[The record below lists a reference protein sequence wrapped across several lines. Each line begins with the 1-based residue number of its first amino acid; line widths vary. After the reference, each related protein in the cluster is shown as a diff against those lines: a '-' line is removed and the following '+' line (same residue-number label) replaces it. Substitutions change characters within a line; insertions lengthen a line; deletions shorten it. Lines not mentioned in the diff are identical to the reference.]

1 MLYVFFVSSR
11 FTPVFFNKYKLA
23 APRTAFFWPAFVA
36 RILTPQ
42 SRKSGYE
49 RLLGCTSGL
58 DGGPDQKTFYDDFE
72 PKHQGNFHGL
82 FGCIR
87 SGVVELVGR
96 EPWCSRESR
105 TAWQSCFCR
114 KKLKM
119 PNFWIRN
126 SSFQWGIFIFSA
138 VEKPTFFLGG
148 GGVYIKNWLA
158 TDNPG
163 A

>member
-1 MLYVFFVSSR
+1 MGSELVCVHTVVARTGTNIVCLLWLMLYVFFVSSR

-23 APRTAFFWPAFVA
+23 APRKAFFLPAFVA

-96 EPWCSRESR
+96 EP
-105 TAWQSCFCR
+105 
-114 KKLKM
+114 
-119 PNFWIRN
+119 
-126 SSFQWGIFIFSA
+126 
-138 VEKPTFFLGG
+138 
-148 GGVYIKNWLA
+148 
-158 TDNPG
+158 
-163 A
+163 